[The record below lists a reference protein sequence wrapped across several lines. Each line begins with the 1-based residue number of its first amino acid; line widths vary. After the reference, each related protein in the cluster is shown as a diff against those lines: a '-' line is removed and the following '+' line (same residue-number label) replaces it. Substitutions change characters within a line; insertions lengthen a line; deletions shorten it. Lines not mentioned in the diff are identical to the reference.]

1 MLSTVVLFVLYP
13 SIHLSIHSLHL
24 AHKHINKSIPTPS
37 PSAAMTKQ
45 TNHNHHG
52 EKPCRRRHHNLN
64 PKSHFSIPR
73 HRPDAD
79 ASSSIKKG
87 KLIACVFLTRRDGT
101 CIELKDAKV
110 HHFEIMGEQF
120 VTIKNWEGDAEL
132 SGRKVE
138 RFFASKRS
146 KAKKSEKAGEKQDDV
161 VGETLQDGRD
171 KDENKEETGN
181 TSNFNFSGRVHG
193 GVHLGQAV
201 QSLSTSLTGLS
212 LAPASGDHIMEESE
226 DGVSTDDTI
235 RSRVQSME

>member
-64 PKSHFSIPR
+64 PKSHFSISR

-87 KLIACVFLTRRDGT
+87 KLIACVFLTRKDGT
-101 CIELKDAKV
+101 CIELQHAKV

-120 VTIKNWEGDAEL
+120 VIIKNWEGDAEL

-146 KAKKSEKAGEKQDDV
+146 KAKKRQKAGEKQDDV

-171 KDENKEETGN
+171 TSN

-212 LAPASGDHIMEESE
+212 LALASGDHIMEASE
-226 DGVSTDDTI
+226 DGVSSDDTI

>member
-24 AHKHINKSIPTPS
+24 AHKHINKSIPTPP

-45 TNHNHHG
+45 TNHNYHG
-52 EKPCRRRHHNLN
+52 ERPCRRRHHNLN

-138 RFFASKRS
+138 RFFTSKRS

-171 KDENKEETGN
+171 TSN

-212 LAPASGDHIMEESE
+212 LALASGDHIMEESE

>member
-24 AHKHINKSIPTPS
+24 AHKHINISIPTPS

-52 EKPCRRRHHNLN
+52 ERPCRRRHHNLN
-64 PKSHFSIPR
+64 PKSHLSIPR
-73 HRPDAD
+73 LRPDAD

-87 KLIACVFLTRRDGT
+87 KLIACVFLERKDGT

-110 HHFEIMGEQF
+110 HHFEIMGEQC
-120 VTIKNWEGDAEL
+120 VTIKNWEGDAKL

-146 KAKKSEKAGEKQDDV
+146 KAKKSEKAGEEQDDV

-171 KDENKEETGN
+171 TSN
-181 TSNFNFSGRVHG
+181 TSNFNFSGQAHG

-201 QSLSTSLTGLS
+201 QSLSTSLNGLS

-226 DGVSTDDTI
+226 DGVFTDDSI